1 MPTGIFYTFD
11 TADSHLICVWKIG
24 LWQDEDYVFTG
35 GIMYAWRARIG
46 VLKPTHRGKTFAFW
60 YKHAPEGVE
69 IVPTFIG
76 FRSGQKQG
84 FLQGFERAEQL
95 AVDLKEVGC
104 DIISVS
110 GTPPFLLKGLD
121 FEREWAAKVSKNVG
135 LPVVTPMEPHAIA
148 LKSMGVRRV
157 AVATYFGDELN
168 QAIVNYFSRFGLES
182 AVIKGFDFRGRTE
195 DLYTTPLLALDDVS
209 YMDVYRHCKR
219 GVQQLGAS
227 VDAIYINGGGWDAAP
242 AVEILERDLK
252 VKVVW
257 AIAAEMWLTY
267 HRLSISNPL
276 TGSGSLL
283 SGTVEPAL

>member
-24 LWQDEDYVFTG
+24 LWQDEDYVFKG
-35 GIMYAWRARIG
+35 GIMYALRARIG
-46 VLKPTHRGKTFAFW
+46 VLKPTHRGKTLA
-60 YKHAPEGVE
+60 
-69 IVPTFIG
+69 
-76 FRSGQKQG
+76 
-84 FLQGFERAEQL
+84 GFERAEQL

-148 LKSMGVRRV
+148 LKSMCVRRV

-283 SGTVEPAL
+283 SCTVEPAL